1 MTIRSAL
8 TQSFVAAEQQE
19 YEGAFVKEPL
29 TGKYEFLV
37 TFDVASLYPSTII
50 QNNISP
56 ETLYEGTT
64 PKLDLRPY
72 DVTKRTDKFRVAQKF
87 ARDNDLALCSNGVL
101 FHKHHKGI
109 IPELL
114 EKYGS
119 KRNEIKCTL
128 KDRQRLVEY
137 AKTKLR

>member
-1 MTIRSAL
+1 MQLESDSGNRL
-8 TQSFVAAEQQE
+8 TTYSEQ
-19 YEGAFVKEPL
+19 YW
-29 TGKYEFLV
+29 
-37 TFDVASLYPSTII
+37 YPSTII

-56 ETLYEGTT
+56 ETLYEGT

-72 DVTKRTDKFRVAQKF
+72 DVTNRTDKFRVAQKF

-101 FHKHHKGI
+101 FHKHDKGI

-128 KDRQRLVEY
+128 KDRRRLVEY